1 MDDAPEESS
10 NTVKLSDSDED
21 RAEEFDEINIEDMT
35 ELTGGYPRGGSIV
48 SNVDGASGAV
58 GAELAYLIS
67 KSIKNSQ
74 ANRKLQEQEQEE
86 PEQYIR
92 YVHSRQPLND
102 YNDPEYFLG
111 LFPTLFWNGRGG
123 HMEE

>member
-1 MDDAPEESS
+1 M
-10 NTVKLSDSDED
+10 SDSDED

-35 ELTGGYPRGGSIV
+35 ELTGGYLRGGSIV

-86 PEQYIR
+86 PEQYI
-92 YVHSRQPLND
+92 
-102 YNDPEYFLG
+102 
-111 LFPTLFWNGRGG
+111 
-123 HMEE
+123 

>member
-10 NTVKLSDSDED
+10 NAVKLSDSDED
-21 RAEEFDEINIEDMT
+21 CAEEFDEINIEDMT
-35 ELTGGYPRGGSIV
+35 ELTGRYPRGGSIV

-86 PEQYIR
+86 LEQYI
-92 YVHSRQPLND
+92 
-102 YNDPEYFLG
+102 
-111 LFPTLFWNGRGG
+111 
-123 HMEE
+123 